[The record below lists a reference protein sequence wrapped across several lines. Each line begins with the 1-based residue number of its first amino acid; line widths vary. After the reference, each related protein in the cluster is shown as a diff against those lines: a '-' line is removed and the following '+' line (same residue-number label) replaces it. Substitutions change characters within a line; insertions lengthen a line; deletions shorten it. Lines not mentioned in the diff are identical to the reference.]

1 MYFTFVSVLL
11 LSLVLCG
18 ILGHRT
24 IFYVFKS
31 IIKTFC
37 YNNNDNN
44 FFGKCQNGGKHG
56 GTDFEK
62 KEDALFFLL

>member
-24 IFYVFKS
+24 IFYIFKS

-44 FFGKCQNGGKHG
+44 FFDKCQNGGKHG